1 MVEAEQV
8 ILLRNI
14 VEYVICVMVLAFVV
28 HMKGWNSL
36 RHELF
41 KTYRLRD
48 MMVLRKGSFEQG
60 QI

>member
-8 ILLRNI
+8 VLLRNI

-28 HMKGWNSL
+28 CMEGKNSL
-36 RHELF
+36 RHGLF
-41 KTYRLRD
+41 DAYRLRD